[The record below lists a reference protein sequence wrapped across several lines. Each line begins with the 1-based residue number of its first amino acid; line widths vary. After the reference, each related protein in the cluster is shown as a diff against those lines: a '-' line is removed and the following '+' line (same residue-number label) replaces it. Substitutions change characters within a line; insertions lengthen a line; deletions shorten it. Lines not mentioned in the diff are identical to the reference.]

1 MGLGFAF
8 IEESGISTFPCLLH
22 CQLASGDGFRMKNEH
37 YARLRT
43 LAAVLFVC
51 VAVVVASGQTGPATA
66 TTLKAK
72 MTEEAYKNIQSL
84 KGIPADQLL
93 PAMQFITYSLGVECS
108 YCHVQEAFEKD
119 DKKPKLA
126 ARKMM
131 QMMFAINHDNFEGKR
146 AVTCYS
152 CHRGSSH
159 PVSTPII
166 ADTGAQSIPEVVRP
180 EEDDQ
185 SGPVPP
191 DLPSADQILARY
203 VDALGGASAIG
214 KLSTRVEKG
223 TINLG
228 GRQLAIEIF
237 SKVPGKR
244 MTVIHLP
251 NGDSVTTYDG
261 ISGWTSAPDRP
272 VRDIPVPEIASAR
285 PELDLQ
291 LPVRLRQLFT
301 DVKTGK
307 PEKIGDRDVYVVSG
321 LNAGKLA
328 ARFYFDESSGLLLRL
343 LRYVDSPLG
352 RNPTQIDYADYRDQ
366 GGIKLPFQRTVSRPG
381 TRFAIQIEEARG
393 NVPVDDA
400 KFVRPAEAS
409 ANPPSP

>member
-1 MGLGFAF
+1 M
-8 IEESGISTFPCLLH
+8 STFTI
-22 CQLASGDGFRMKNEH
+22 D
-37 YARLRT
+37 
-43 LAAVLFVC
+43 
-51 VAVVVASGQTGPATA
+51 TA
-66 TTLKAK
+66 T
-72 MTEEAYKNIQSL
+72 S
-84 KGIPADQLL
+84 
-93 PAMQFITYSLGVECS
+93 
-108 YCHVQEAFEKD
+108 
-119 DKKPKLA
+119 
-126 ARKMM
+126 
-131 QMMFAINHDNFEGKR
+131 R
-146 AVTCYS
+146 A
-152 CHRGSSH
+152 
-159 PVSTPII
+159 TP
-166 ADTGAQSIPEVVRP
+166 SP
-180 EEDDQ
+180 
-185 SGPVPP
+185 
-191 DLPSADQILARY
+191 
-203 VDALGGASAIG
+203 
-214 KLSTRVEKG
+214 
-223 TINLG
+223 
-228 GRQLAIEIF
+228 
-237 SKVPGKR
+237 VPGKR